1 MLFLISAPIRNFSL
15 YLILF
20 RKGKDRT

>member
-1 MLFLISAPIRNFSL
+1 MFFLISAPIRNFSL